1 MRPYLKT
8 KQNFH
13 KIVREGMPF
22 YEAIITLMPKPD
34 KNTTTTKKTID
45 QSLQLA

>member
-22 YEAIITLMPKPD
+22 YEAITLMPKPD
-34 KNTTTTKKTID
+34 KNTTTTKK
-45 QSLQLA
+45 L